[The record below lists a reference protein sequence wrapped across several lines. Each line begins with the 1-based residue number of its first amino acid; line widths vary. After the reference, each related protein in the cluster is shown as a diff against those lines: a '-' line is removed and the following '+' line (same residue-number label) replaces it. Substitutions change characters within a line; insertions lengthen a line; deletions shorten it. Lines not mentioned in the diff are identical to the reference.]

1 MWKKI
6 RKQIKKLDINLM
18 IKDIGKSIFIL
29 SITTLI
35 GIFFQNQ
42 DLKEANII
50 TIYIL
55 GVLITAVITS
65 YRFFA
70 IMTAGISVILFN
82 FFFTMP
88 KYTLQVYDTGYQI
101 TYYIMFISAF
111 VTGSLAIK
119 IKKQANNSA
128 KNAEQTKILFETSQM
143 LQKAEGQEEMMVT
156 TSNQLVRLLERTIIF
171 YKINE
176 TVLLEPFICLS
187 PLETETKEEY
197 TTEEEKEIV
206 EQIFQDTIQ
215 EKEGNVNKKS
225 SKCIYFIIKSK
236 YHIYGIVG
244 IAIRKDN
251 LNSFEHTMIL
261 SILGECALV
270 FEKEL
275 FNRKREEATMQAEK
289 EKMRANLLRSI
300 SHDLRT
306 PLTSISGNAGV
317 LLNNGDTIHE
327 AKKKQLYI
335 DIYDDA
341 MWLID
346 LVENLLFTTRIED
359 GVMNIQM
366 EVELVEEVIAEAL
379 RHVDRKS
386 VQHNII
392 VKQPEELILAKMDSK
407 LIIQVIINIVNNA
420 IKYTPIGSKIVISTI
435 KQENQVIIEIKDNG
449 NGIAPEQKETL
460 FDVFFL
466 KKSKVPDGHRGLG
479 IGLALC
485 KSIISAHNGTI
496 IVKDNIPHG
505 SIFQFTL
512 QAEEVI
518 LNE

>member
-1 MWKKI
+1 MEKI
-6 RKQIKKLDINLM
+6 RKKIKKIDINLI
-18 IKDIGKSIFIL
+18 IKDVGK
-29 SITTLI
+29 TLCVLI
-35 GIFFQNQ
+35 IATLVGIFFQNEN
-42 DLKEANII
+42 LKEANII

-65 YRFFA
+65 YRFFS
-70 IMTAGISVILFN
+70 ITTAGMSVVLFN
-82 FFFTMP
+82 FFFTVP

-111 VTGSLAIK
+111 ITGSLAIK

-143 LQKAEGQEEMMVT
+143 LQKAENPQEMMSII
-156 TSNQLVRLLERTIIF
+156 SNQLVRLLGRTIIF
-171 YKINE
+171 YKINDM
-176 TVLLEPFICLS
+176 VLLEPFVCLNH
-187 PLETETKEEY
+187 LEVERKEEYITKEE
-197 TTEEEKEIV
+197 KSIV
-206 EQIFQDTIQ
+206 EQIFQDAIQ
-215 EKEGNVNKKS
+215 EKEENSNKKS
-225 SKCIYFIIKSK
+225 NKCIYFTIKSK

-244 IAIRKDN
+244 VAIKKDN
-251 LNSFEHTMIL
+251 LNSFEYTMIL
-261 SILGECALV
+261 SILGEYALV

-317 LLNNGDTIHE
+317 LLNNGNTIHE
-327 AKKKQLYI
+327 KKKKQLYM

-346 LVENLLFTTRIED
+346 LVENLLFTTQIED

-366 EVELVEEVIAEAL
+366 ETELVEEVIVEAL
-379 RHVDRKS
+379 CHIDRKS
-386 VQHNII
+386 VEHNII
-392 VKQPEELILAKMDSK
+392 VTQSEELILAKMDSK

-420 IKYTPIGSKIVISTI
+420 IKYTPIGSDIIISTV
-435 KQENQVIIEIKDNG
+435 KQGDQVIVEIKDNG
-449 NGIAPEQKETL
+449 NGITPEQKETL
-460 FDVFFL
+460 FDVFFI
-466 KKSKVPDGHRGLG
+466 KKCKVPDGHRGLG

-485 KSIISAHNGTI
+485 KSIINAHNGTI
-496 IVKDNIPHG
+496 VVKDNIPHG
-505 SIFQFTL
+505 CIFQFTL